1 MRIIS
6 RGPLMFDVDAETGST
21 MAILMREMLEE
32 MLAPHLQSLL
42 VDRIAE
48 KIMEE
53 YTADSLSEHMS
64 RRVSTIDI
72 ADYVRRD
79 VIGHLISDERFNS
92 RMMRHIGD
100 ATVGV
105 TNEAVERV
113 TSIIKAQTTNNGDI

>member
-1 MRIIS
+1 MRVIS
-6 RGPLMFDVDAETGST
+6 RGPIMFDVDAETNST
-21 MAILMREMLEE
+21 MAILMREMLDE
-32 MLAPHLQSLL
+32 MLTPHLQSLL

-48 KIMEE
+48 RIMEE

-64 RRVSTIDI
+64 RRVSTMDI

-79 VIGHLISDERFNS
+79 VVSHLINDERFNS

-113 TSIIKAQTTNNGDI
+113 TSIIKAQTTTNGDV